1 MASLKSKP
9 TPPSSGFLVSPGIP
23 LTSSAI
29 EIEFGLVK
37 AQSSK
42 QTNKLKIDSVNFP
55 RIFMANRKQKRAIA
69 NVLMKVIPQYKF
81 VSLSVLNAVL
91 KLYNITADRGE
102 RDSRIYKVMDSLI
115 GYWMR
120 RKIKQG
126 FLSKQVQFI

>member
-1 MASLKSKP
+1 
-9 TPPSSGFLVSPGIP
+9 
-23 LTSSAI
+23 
-29 EIEFGLVK
+29 
-37 AQSSK
+37 
-42 QTNKLKIDSVNFP
+42 
-55 RIFMANRKQKRAIA
+55 MANRKQKRAIA